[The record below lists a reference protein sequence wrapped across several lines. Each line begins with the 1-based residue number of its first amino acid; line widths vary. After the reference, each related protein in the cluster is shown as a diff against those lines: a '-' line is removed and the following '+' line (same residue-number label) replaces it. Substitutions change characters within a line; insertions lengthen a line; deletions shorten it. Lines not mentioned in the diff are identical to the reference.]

1 MKLIFKYII
10 RYKMIL
16 FLNVLA
22 VLFIASGE
30 IGIPLMIGR
39 YIIDN
44 PVSSQN
50 FLFVTFSLLL
60 LVLCAI
66 IGNLIINFCSA
77 KTASLVFKDL
87 NTDIFEKIQTFS
99 IIEMKKLGVPF
110 LMNCSITC
118 VGQIVNFMAS
128 LYRALI
134 VSPIMLIISLIL
146 INRIYMIFSYIVLAV
161 IPFLVIIFVCIIF
174 KNNFLSTK
182 KQKVLEQINSKLR
195 ENLTGIKVI
204 KTLNTEDYECS
215 QFNTINSQ
223 YAFLNIHL
231 FNSIFS
237 MEPLFY
243 LLLNISII
251 FTTGFGAY
259 ILKLGIPADFRL
271 GDLYNCINLQY
282 HILYSI
288 LNFLLLSTMFPKAL
302 VSLRKIEYLLNIK
315 SEIKNNLQYN
325 FDLSKPIVSLEF
337 RNVDFRYDQKDK
349 LILSDINFKVHSSEL
364 IALVGSTGSGKSTL
378 INLIPRLID
387 PIKGCLLINGI
398 DIKLYN
404 LTSLRNKIG
413 VVSQKN
419 ILFKGTILS
428 NLAFGKSN
436 ADSEEILEF
445 AKIAQSYDFINKTK
459 GKLQEPV
466 SELGS
471 NFSGGQKQRL
481 AITKVLLKKPDIY
494 IFDDSFSA
502 LDYQTDLTIRQNLSY
517 LRKDS
522 IIIIVAQRLSSI
534 LNADKI
540 IVLDDGKIIDIGKH
554 EELMHRCQ
562 IYKNIAF
569 SQKIKEVL
577 N

>member
-1 MKLIFKYII
+1 MKLIFKYIM
-10 RYKMIL
+10 RYKIIL
-16 FLNVLA
+16 FLNILA

-30 IGIPLMIGR
+30 IGIPLIIGR
-39 YIIDN
+39 YVIDN
-44 PVSSQN
+44 PVASQN
-50 FLFVTFSLLL
+50 FLFFTFSLLL

-66 IGNLIINFCSA
+66 LGNLIINFCSA
-77 KTASLVFKDL
+77 KTSSLIFKDL
-87 NTDIFEKIQTFS
+87 NADIFKKIQTFS
-99 IIEMKKLGVPF
+99 IIEMKNLGVPF

-134 VSPIMLIISLIL
+134 VAPIMLIISLIL
-146 INRIYMIFSYIVLAV
+146 IYRIYMVFSYIVLSI
-161 IPFLVIIFVCIIF
+161 IPLLVIIFVCIIF
-174 KNNFLSTK
+174 KNYLLSTK
-182 KQKVLEQINSKLR
+182 KQKFLEKINSKVR

-204 KTLNTEDYECS
+204 KSLNTENYEGY
-215 QFNTINSQ
+215 QFDKINSK
-223 YAFLNIHL
+223 YALLNIHL

-259 ILKLGIPADFRL
+259 ILKTGTSNDFHLG
-271 GDLYNCINLQY
+271 GLYNCINLQY

-288 LNFLLLSTMFPKAL
+288 LNFLLLFTMFPKAL

-315 SEIKNNLQYN
+315 PSIKNNLKYN
-325 FDLSKPIVSLEF
+325 LTLSKPIVSLEF
-337 RNVDFRYDQKDK
+337 KNVYFQYSNDDK
-349 LILSDINFKVHSSEL
+349 MILSDINFKVKTSEL
-364 IALVGSTGSGKSTL
+364 IAVVGSTGSGKSTL

-387 PIKGCLLINGI
+387 PTKGCLLINGV

-404 LTSLRNKIG
+404 LISLRDKIG

-419 ILFKGTILS
+419 ILFKGTIFS
-428 NLAFGKSN
+428 NLSFGKSN
-436 ADSEEILEF
+436 ANSEEILEC
-445 AKIAQSYDFINKTK
+445 AKISQSYDFINKTK
-459 GKLQEPV
+459 CKLQEPV

-502 LDYQTDLTIRQNLSY
+502 LDYQTDLTIRKNLSY
-517 LRKDS
+517 LRKNS

-554 EELMHRCQ
+554 EELMNRCQ

>member
-1 MKLIFKYII
+1 MKLIFKYIM

-16 FLNVLA
+16 FLNVVA

-30 IGIPLMIGR
+30 IGIPLIIGR
-39 YIIDN
+39 YVIDN

-50 FLFVTFSLLL
+50 FLFITCALLL

-99 IIEMKKLGVPF
+99 IIEMKKLGVPL

-134 VSPIMLIISLIL
+134 VAPIMLIISLIL
-146 INRIYMIFSYIVLAV
+146 INRIYMVFSYIVLAI
-161 IPFLVIIFVCIIF
+161 IPFLVIIFVFIIF
-174 KNNFLSTK
+174 KNYFLSTQ

-204 KTLNTEDYECS
+204 KTLNTENYECS
-215 QFNTINSQ
+215 KFNAINSQ
-223 YAFLNIHL
+223 YAFLNINL

-259 ILKLGIPADFRL
+259 ILKLGMPADFHL
-271 GDLYNCINLQY
+271 GGLYNCINLQY

-288 LNFLLLSTMFPKAL
+288 LNFLLLFTMFPKAL
-302 VSLRKIEYLLNIK
+302 VSLRKIEHLLNTK

-325 FDLSKPIVSLEF
+325 FDLPKPIVSLEF
-337 RNVDFRYDQKDK
+337 KNVDFRYDQNDK

-387 PIKGCLLINGI
+387 PTKGCLLINGV

-404 LTSLRNKIG
+404 LTSLRDKIG

-428 NLAFGKSN
+428 NLVFGKSN